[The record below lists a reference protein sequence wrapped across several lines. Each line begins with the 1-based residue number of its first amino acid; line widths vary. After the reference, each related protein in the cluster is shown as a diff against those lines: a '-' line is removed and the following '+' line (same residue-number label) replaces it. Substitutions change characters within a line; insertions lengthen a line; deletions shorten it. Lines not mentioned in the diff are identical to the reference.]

1 MQTILITGGTGLVG
15 SELTKLL
22 VAKGYQVIILTRK
35 ARPAEG
41 PVSYAEW
48 DPVAGSIDVKAV
60 QQADM
65 IVHLAGANV
74 GEKRWTKKRKQ
85 EIVDSRVKSAA
96 LIVNTLQN
104 NPNKCKA
111 VISASAMGWYGDDKL
126 RPKTRSMFTEED
138 PADSQYLGET
148 CRLWEESIQ
157 PVTAIGKRLV
167 IIRSGIVLSNRS
179 GAFPSFKKPVK
190 MGFATILGS
199 GRQMISWIH
208 IEDAARLY
216 LYAIENEQLHGV
228 FNAVA
233 PQPVTNEHLVTTLAK
248 KIKGNFFISINMP
261 SWLLKILFGEMSVEV
276 LKSATVSS
284 AKISKAGFQFL
295 YPTISVAIDRLCSP
309 QGNPPQGI

>member
-15 SELTKLL
+15 SALTKLL
-22 VAKGYQVIILTRK
+22 TAKGYQVIILTRK
-35 ARPAEG
+35 SKPAQG
-41 PVSYAEW
+41 AVSYAEW
-48 DPVAGSIDVKAV
+48 DPAAGTVDIKAV

-85 EIVDSRVKSAA
+85 EIIDSRVQSAN
-96 LIVNTLQN
+96 LIVQTLQN

-111 VISASAMGWYGDDKL
+111 VISASAIGWYGDDKL
-126 RPKTRSMFTEED
+126 RPSGKNMFTEED

-157 PVTAIGKRLV
+157 PVTAMGKRLV
-167 IIRSGIVLSNRS
+167 TFRIGIVLSNDS

-190 MGFATILGS
+190 MGFAAVLGS
-199 GRQMISWIH
+199 GKQIISWIH
-208 IEDAARLY
+208 IEDAARLF
-216 LYAIENEQLHGV
+216 LHAIENESLHGI

-233 PQPVTNEHLVTTLAK
+233 PQPVTNEHLTTTLAK
-248 KIKGNFFISINMP
+248 KVKGNFFITVNVP
-261 SWLLKILFGEMSVEV
+261 SWVLKIVLGEFSVEV

-284 AKISKAGFQFL
+284 AKISRNGFQFL
-295 YPTISVAIDRLCSP
+295 YPTIGVAIDELCKP
-309 QGNPPQGI
+309 QQ